1 MTTKS
6 AKVESQKAAFKPD
19 YNALMGFVVAAF
31 GLVYLIMTF
40 NLKRSSIGDPLAP
53 LYFPIGLGGMLVIF
67 GIIQI
72 LRSDIKKSI
81 ESIKQMK
88 NASEH
93 DSKINK
99 MIAFTCAAGVGYAMV
114 FEHLGFVLS
123 TLGFMFAMLTL
134 TDRKAYTK
142 NLIVAVVFSVSIYL
156 LFTNAL
162 GIPLPKMPIV
172 GF

>member
-1 MTTKS
+1 MITKS
-6 AKVESQKAAFKPD
+6 AKVESQKASFKPD

-40 NLKRSSIGDPLAP
+40 NLKRSAIGDPMAP
-53 LYFPIGLGGMLVIF
+53 LYFPLGLGSMLVVF
-67 GIIQI
+67 GIIQFF
-72 LRSDIKKSI
+72 RSDIKKSI

-88 NASEH
+88 NANTH
-93 DSKINK
+93 DKKINQ
-99 MIAFTCAAGVGYAMV
+99 MIAFTCVAGVVYALI

-123 TLGFMFAMLTL
+123 TLFFMFSMLTL
-134 TDRKAYTK
+134 TDRKSYKK
-142 NLIVAVVFSVSIYL
+142 NMLVAVVFSVSIYL

-162 GIPLPKMPIV
+162 GIPLPEMPIV

>member
-6 AKVESQKAAFKPD
+6 AKVESQKASFKPD

-40 NLKRSSIGDPLAP
+40 NLKRSAIGDPLAP
-53 LYFPIGLGGMLVIF
+53 LYFPIGLGSMLVIF
-67 GIIQI
+67 GIVQVI
-72 LRSDIKKSI
+72 RSDIKKSI
-81 ESIKQMK
+81 ESIKQLK
-88 NASEH
+88 NAS
-93 DSKINK
+93 DQDKQINH
-99 MIAFTCAAGVGYAMV
+99 MIAYTCVAGVVYALV

-123 TLGFMFAMLTL
+123 TLGFMLAMLML
-134 TDRKAYTK
+134 TDRKAVVK
-142 NLIVAVVFSVSIYL
+142 NIIIAVLFSVGIYL

-162 GIPLPKMPIV
+162 GIPLPKMPYV

>member
-6 AKVESQKAAFKPD
+6 AKVESQKASSQPD
-19 YNALMGFVVAAF
+19 YNALMGLVVAAF

-40 NLKRSSIGDPLAP
+40 NLKRSAIGDPLAP
-53 LYFPIGLGGMLVIF
+53 LYFPLGLGSMLVVF
-67 GIIQI
+67 GIIQVF
-72 LRSDIKKSI
+72 RSDIKKSI
-81 ESIKQMK
+81 ETIKQMK
-88 NASEH
+88 NVSEH
-93 DSKINK
+93 DKKINR
-99 MIAFTCAAGVGYAMV
+99 MILSTCIAGVAYAAV

-134 TDRKAYTK
+134 TDRKAYRK

-162 GIPLPKMPIV
+162 GIPLPEMPIV